1 MKTTKSDTLSRRAF
15 LTTAGGL
22 TIGITAFA
30 MVPRMGA
37 MTDEDEAELVKK
49 EINAWVHLHPDGT
62 ITIYSPAAEMGQG
75 SLTALPVIFAEEM
88 DADWSKVKIEQSPV
102 DVETFGMQGWRGGK
116 MMLTVGS
123 FTVKRYFDQMRQA
136 GAQARYVLLQSVA
149 SKWNVSAEELT
160 TDSGV
165 VYHQG
170 SNRKIAYGEI
180 LNFLEIP
187 DKVAEIPASKLK
199 KPEDFKLIGKVN
211 VRHDIPSK
219 VDGTAIF
226 ALDVMVEGMVY
237 GVIERGKIHGA
248 KPDLLNE
255 AEMRGKKG
263 LIEIVVLDHGIG
275 VVADTL
281 ERALALKK
289 DLKIAWSEDAPSRKH
304 STSEIYQTYAELA
317 SAEKAGNVMNSSG
330 DIQQAM
336 KTAAKTYQAD
346 YLNDYVYH
354 AQMEPLNAVAWV
366 KESGAEIWVGS
377 QGPGFVAGAVGEAL
391 GMDASKI
398 TVHQQFL
405 GGGLGRRSLHDYV
418 IEASLLSRA
427 VARPVKLLWTR
438 EDDLQYGYYR
448 PLSLQRMKAAVD
460 GKGML
465 TGFSHTIVGDGSGL
479 LASGARNEF
488 YDIPSQHLEMRS
500 KENGI
505 HLKHWR
511 SVGHGPNKF
520 AIESFIDEIAADQGI
535 DPLEY
540 RRRLMKNHPRALA
553 VLNKAAAISGWG
565 KKLSEGRAMGIAF
578 GERSGS
584 LAAGVCEISLDES
597 AGKIRV
603 HHFWAAVD
611 AGIVIQPDN
620 VIAQMEGGIVM
631 GISSV
636 LSERVSINNGEVQE
650 SNFHNYPLLRM
661 KDAPD
666 SIEIAIIPSVESPQ
680 GVGEASTPLVGG
692 AIANAFGSL
701 TGKRLRHMPFTP
713 EQVKSVLGS

>member
-1 MKTTKSDTLSRRAF
+1 MKTTKSNTLSRRAF

-30 MVPRMGA
+30 MVPNMRKVTG
-37 MTDEDEAELVKK
+37 EEGPESVKK

-88 DADWSKVKIEQSPV
+88 DADWSKVEIEQSPV
-102 DVETFGMQGWRGGK
+102 DVDTFGMQGWRGGK

-136 GAQARYVLLQSVA
+136 GAQARFVLLHNVA
-149 SKWNVSAEELT
+149 RKWNVPEEELT

-165 VYHQG
+165 VHHRG
-170 SNRKIAYGEI
+170 SNRKISYGEV

-187 DKVAEIPASKLK
+187 DEILEIPTSRLK

-211 VRHDIPSK
+211 VRHDIPPK
-219 VDGTAIF
+219 VDGSAIF
-226 ALDVMVEGMVY
+226 ALDIMIEGMVY
-237 GVIERGKIHGA
+237 GVIERGNIHGA
-248 KPDLLNE
+248 KPRLLNE
-255 AEMRGKKG
+255 AEIRSKKG
-263 LIEIVVLDHGIG
+263 LIEIVKLDYGIG
-275 VVADTL
+275 LVADTL
-281 ERALALKK
+281 ERALTLKK
-289 DLKIAWSEDAPSRKH
+289 ELSISWSTDTLSREH
-304 STSEIYQTYAELA
+304 NTSEIYQDYAEIA
-317 SAEKAGNVMNSSG
+317 SSDKVGKILHRSG
-330 DIQQAM
+330 DIQQAQ
-336 KTAAKTYQAD
+336 KSAAKTYRVD

-354 AQMEPLNAVAWV
+354 AQMEPLSAVASV
-366 KESGAEIWVGS
+366 SASGAEIWVGS
-377 QGPGFVAGAVGEAL
+377 QGPGFVAEAVGEVL

-398 TVHQQFL
+398 KVHQQFL

-438 EDDLQYGYYR
+438 EDDMQYGHYR
-448 PLSLQRMKAAVD
+448 PLSLQRMEASVNSE
-460 GKGML
+460 GML
-465 TGFSHTIVGDGSGL
+465 TGLSHTIVGDGSGL

-488 YDIPSQHLEMRS
+488 YDIPNQHLELRS
-500 KENGI
+500 RENGI

-520 AIESFIDEIAADQGI
+520 AIESFIDEIAADQRI

-540 RRRLMKNHPRALA
+540 RRRIMKHHPRALA
-553 VLNKAAAISGWG
+553 VLNKVAEISGWG
-565 KKLSEGRAMGIAF
+565 KKLPEGRALGIAF

-584 LAAGVCEISLDES
+584 LAAGVSEISLDES
-597 AGKIRV
+597 SRKIRV

-636 LSERVSINNGEVQE
+636 LSERITISNGEVQE

-666 SIEIAIIPSVESPQ
+666 SIEVAIIPSVESPQ

-692 AIANAFGSL
+692 AIANAFAAL

-713 EQVKSVLGS
+713 DQVKSVLGS